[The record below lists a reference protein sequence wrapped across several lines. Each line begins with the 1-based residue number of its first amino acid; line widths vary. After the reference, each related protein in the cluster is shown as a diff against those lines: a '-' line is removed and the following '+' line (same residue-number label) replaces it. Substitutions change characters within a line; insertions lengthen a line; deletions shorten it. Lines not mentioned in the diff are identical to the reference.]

1 MAELLRSV
9 EFGEAVAITRHG
21 KAIAHLI
28 PAREHESDRRK
39 RAVAPFR
46 EARRRWRRIAMST
59 EEILAARHEGR
70 PGQRPR
76 RFRGPTIRDDSAGAP
91 TRQYPASTGNR
102 SSSGSGCTPRA
113 LRIIDTFR

>member
-1 MAELLRSV
+1 MREVNATEAKARLAELLRAV

-39 RAVAPFR
+39 SAVARFR

-59 EEILAARHEGR
+59 EEILAARHEGHKW
-70 PGQRPR
+70 
-76 RFRGPTIRDDSAGAP
+76 
-91 TRQYPASTGNR
+91 
-102 SSSGSGCTPRA
+102 
-113 LRIIDTFR
+113 